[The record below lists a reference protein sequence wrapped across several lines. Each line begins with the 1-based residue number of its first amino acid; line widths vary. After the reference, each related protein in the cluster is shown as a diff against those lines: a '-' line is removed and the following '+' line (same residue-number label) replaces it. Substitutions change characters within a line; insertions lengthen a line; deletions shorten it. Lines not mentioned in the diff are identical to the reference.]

1 MFGVFTVPFSR
12 FARNAEAAR
21 NTQKSLTD
29 RVLDAQS
36 LRRQRLHLSAL
47 DDRLLA
53 DIGLTRHEAEG
64 EVKRPAWDAP
74 RHWRR

>member
-1 MFGVFTVPFSR
+1 M
-12 FARNAEAAR
+12 
-21 NTQKSLTD
+21 D
-29 RVLDAQS
+29 YMLDAQS

-64 EVKRPAWDAP
+64 EVKRPAWDVP

>member
-1 MFGVFTVPFSR
+1 MFGVFTAPFSR
-12 FARNAEAAR
+12 FARNAETAR
-21 NTQKSLTD
+21 NTRKSIMD
-29 RVLDAQS
+29 YMLDAQS

-64 EVKRPAWDAP
+64 EVKRPAWDVP